1 MSFETYEESR
11 ALGEPVDLF
20 YFRYGSLPGAF
31 FAYTDAEEPVNFLG
45 VEYVPLTIKRGDINA
60 SGTLDKSALLLNC
73 PMNSGIADL
82 YRVYPPGQVIS
93 IIIRQG
99 HINDPDG
106 EFPVI
111 FTGRVLQCKRDGSE
125 AELTCE
131 PIATSMRRSGL
142 RRNWQ
147 LSCPHVLYGPQCRAS
162 KLAATTA
169 HVVVNIPSATRITLT
184 DGWYDAINP
193 VKYIGGMVE
202 WETSIGME
210 SRTILRII
218 DLKTLILSG
227 PTPSLLAG
235 DTISVILGCNHQ
247 LGAGPQPDGDCGPLH
262 NNYNNFGGHPWI
274 PTENPINTNPFN

>member
-20 YFRYGSLPGAF
+20 YFRYGPAPGAF
-31 FAYTDAEEPVNFLG
+31 FAYTDAEAPVTYSG
-45 VEYVPLTIKRGDINA
+45 VEYVPVTIKRGNINS
-60 SGTLDKSALLLNC
+60 SGTLDKSALILNC
-73 PMNSGIADL
+73 PINTGIADL
-82 YRVYPPGQVIS
+82 FRVYPPGQVIS
-93 IIIRQG
+93 LIIRQG
-99 HINDPDG
+99 HVNDPDG

-125 AELTCE
+125 AQLTCE

-142 RRNWQ
+142 RRNYQ
-147 LSCPHVLYGPQCRAS
+147 LSCMHVLYGPQCRAS
-162 KLAATTA
+162 KIAATNSQ
-169 HVVVNIPSATRITLT
+169 VVVSIAASSRIVL
-184 DGWYDAINP
+184 DDFWYGSIDPN
-193 VKYIGGMVE
+193 KYIGGMVE
-202 WETSIGME
+202 FETSSGTE

-218 DLKTLILSG
+218 DLKTLVLAG
-227 PTPSLLAG
+227 PTTGMSAG

-262 NNYNNFGGHPWI
+262 NNYNNFGGDPWI